1 MTESKVT
8 VGVLRDPL
16 PFSKA
21 AQDIL
26 YALAHLTLD
35 SSMNKYVFKSLNSRE
50 LQSPH
55 TLTAH
60 FTATVCNLICTT
72 VQTKPASCLKN
83 SNVTLFFSPQPCQLI

>member
-8 VGVLRDPL
+8 VGALRDLL

-21 AQDIL
+21 AQDSL
-26 YALAHLTLD
+26 YALEHLTLD

-60 FTATVCNLICTT
+60 FTATVYNLICTT

-83 SNVTLFFSPQPCQLI
+83 SNVTLFFSPQSCQLI